1 MRTHKLPRTLVR
13 GKKERKML
21 LDRDKWT
28 EIMQALGKNK
38 LRTFFTA
45 FGVFWGIF
53 MLVIMLGS
61 GKGLHNGVSEGMGDM
76 ATNACFMW
84 TQPTTISYK
93 GFPRGRRYNFNNN
106 DTKALRNN
114 IPELEF
120 IAPRLQV
127 FSAEGDN
134 NVVRGDRTSAYTI
147 QGDYPDM
154 NKIDPVNILQGRFV
168 NHIDILDKRKV
179 IVIGIRVRDEMFDK
193 EEDPIGDYLRIRGVY
208 FRVVGVYSSKKND
221 RQAER
226 ENQQIF
232 MPFTTLQQTYNM
244 GDVVGWYSMTAYKH
258 IPASVALD
266 KAKKLMR
273 ERHSIAPDDER
284 ALGSFNVEN
293 EFKKMENLFAGINGL
308 IWIVGIGTLLA
319 GVIGVSNIMLIVVK
333 ERTKEIGI
341 QRAIGATPFAIQSQ
355 IVLESVFLTALAGYI
370 GLVLGVAVLE
380 LINYLLIEFGASTE
394 MFTRPEADFN
404 KAITALIV
412 LIVSGALAGL
422 IPAKRA
428 TQIKPIDALRD
439 E

>member
-1 MRTHKLPRTLVR
+1 MDLF
-13 GKKERKML
+13 
-21 LDRDKWT
+21 DKDKFT
-28 EIMQALGKNK
+28 EIMHALGKNK

-61 GKGLHNGVSEGMGDM
+61 GKGLNNGVSQGMGDM
-76 ATNACFMW
+76 ATNALFMW
-84 TQPTTISYK
+84 TQQTTEPYK
-93 GFPRGRRYNFNNN
+93 GFPRGRRYNFRN
-106 DTKALRNN
+106 DDTQALRDN
-114 IPELEF
+114 IPDLEY

-134 NVVRGDRTSAYTI
+134 NVVRGERTAAFSI

-154 NKIDPVNILQGRFV
+154 FKIDPVNINKGRFI
-168 NHIDILDKRKV
+168 NEIDIKDKRKV

-208 FRVVGVYSSKKND
+208 FRIVGVFSSKKND
-221 RQAER
+221 QQADR

-244 GDVVGWYSMTAYKH
+244 GDIVGWYSMTSYKH
-258 IPASVALD
+258 IPASVALE

-273 ERHSIAPDDER
+273 ERHSISPTDER
-284 ALGSFNVEN
+284 AVGSFNVET
-293 EFKKMENLFAGINGL
+293 EFQKMEQLFGGINAL
-308 IWIVGIGTLLA
+308 IWIVGIGTLMA

-341 QRAIGATPFAIQSQ
+341 QRALGATPLAIKSQ
-355 IVLESVFLTALAGYI
+355 IVLESVFLTAIAGYI

-380 LINYLLIEFGASTE
+380 LINYLLIEFGASTD
-394 MFTRPEADFN
+394 MFSHPEVDFQ
-404 KAITALIV
+404 KAIYALVI
-412 LIVSGALAGL
+412 LIISGAIAGL
-422 IPAKRA
+422 IPAQRA